1 MHRYAELTLLVLVIA
16 ASGTKAYVT
25 GLNPPQ
31 QPAALVL
38 AVANFLA
45 ERLLWAIPFLIGIGQ
60 RGRARYPAAIL

>member
-1 MHRYAELTLLVLVIA
+1 MHRYAELTLLVLVIVA
-16 ASGTKAYVT
+16 GGTTAYVT

-60 RGRARYPAAIL
+60 RRRARYLAAIL